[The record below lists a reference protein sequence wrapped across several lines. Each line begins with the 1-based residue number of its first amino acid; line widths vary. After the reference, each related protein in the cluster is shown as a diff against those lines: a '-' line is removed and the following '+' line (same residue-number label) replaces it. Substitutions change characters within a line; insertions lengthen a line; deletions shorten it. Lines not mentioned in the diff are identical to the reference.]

1 MLSMEN
7 KRLYSENQ
15 ADLCEGGVDLSV
27 EIVRN
32 L

>member
-1 MLSMEN
+1 MPPMEN

-15 ADLCEGGVDLSV
+15 ADICDGGVDLSV